1 MRLESS
7 IERSAVTRALSF
19 LGIVLVKMTPAGTT
33 GWPDRLAILPRGR
46 VVWFEFKRP
55 GEDATPKQKYI
66 HAQLRTLG
74 HEVHVVTDA
83 EAVLKILEEK
93 LK

>member
-7 IERSAVTRALSF
+7 IERGAVARALNT
-19 LGIVLVKMTPAGTT
+19 LGLMLVKMSPDGST

-55 GEDATPKQKYI
+55 GEDATLKQKYV
-66 HAQLRTLG
+66 HAQLRALG

-83 EAVLKILEEK
+83 DTVLRILKEK

>member
-7 IERSAVTRALSF
+7 IERGAVVRALNT
-19 LGIVLVKMTPAGTT
+19 LGIVLVKMSPDGTT
-33 GWPDRLAILPRGR
+33 GWPDRLAILPQGR

-55 GEDATPKQKYI
+55 GEVATPKQLYT
-66 HAQLRTLG
+66 HGRLQALG

-83 EAVLKILEEK
+83 RTVLAIIQEK